1 MLPDYLEP
9 WTQRLNGTW
18 PEQAGPLPD
27 KQSFERAIKLGAGVG
42 HVSGLAW
49 VMYCRPDG
57 ATRKEVEAACGH
69 TQHNRARTWQLA
81 GKITYT
87 KAKRPDGTTAYFI
100 GPPGSSRG
108 GQSAEP
114 ISDQDSPMSVD
125 DGDVPIEPQNIVL
138 YGPPGTGKTYATVD
152 LTLELLD
159 PQFLQKNKND
169 RQALKA
175 RFDEL
180 ASTGDVRLVTFH
192 QSFSYEDFIEGLRA
206 ERDDDGQL
214 RYIVA
219 DGVFKN
225 LCNAAAAKVT
235 QQADGPIDFS
245 GRRIWKMSLGNTLGA
260 DAYIFDECI
269 QNKYAL
275 LGYGGDIDFKDC
287 KSREEIVQRFAA
299 EGQPIEHDAYAATA
313 VSTLSSQNE
322 GRRPSGRIGRQF
334 KISGN
339 WRSGRRVSQ
348 ARTRI
353 RGR

>member
-81 GKITYT
+81 GKTTYT

-138 YGPPGTGKTYATVD
+138 YGPRVRARPTPPSISHWNYWIHNSCRKIKMIGK
-152 LTLELLD
+152 L
-159 PQFLQKNKND
+159 
-169 RQALKA
+169 
-175 RFDEL
+175 
-180 ASTGDVRLVTFH
+180 
-192 QSFSYEDFIEGLRA
+192 
-206 ERDDDGQL
+206 
-214 RYIVA
+214 
-219 DGVFKN
+219 
-225 LCNAAAAKVT
+225 
-235 QQADGPIDFS
+235 
-245 GRRIWKMSLGNTLGA
+245 
-260 DAYIFDECI
+260 
-269 QNKYAL
+269 
-275 LGYGGDIDFKDC
+275 
-287 KSREEIVQRFAA
+287 SR
-299 EGQPIEHDAYAATA
+299 H
-313 VSTLSSQNE
+313 VSTS
-322 GRRPSGRIGRQF
+322 
-334 KISGN
+334 
-339 WRSGRRVSQ
+339 
-348 ARTRI
+348 
-353 RGR
+353 